1 VGCTQISI
9 QLNSKPSPQSR
20 SQRGIQQGGKKFSLS
35 CNELTSVIPGKHP
48 NTCPL
53 NNTVNKNS
61 PVDFNGARRGGSQ
74 ETDWPGGGA
83 RDLSAWET
91 AEENSLT
98 ILWASKTSLSG
109 GGKRHLKH
117 EGIPSQPYQP
127 KHHQS
132 QKQLLP
138 IKFSQQILNQTLTIN
153 LLESQL
159 LNFLSTAL
167 SYCHRGFALPQ
178 NVKSILRFLS
188 TDGTTRLRDYLLV
201 EKIRFCWEEVI
212 SHFPQKN
219 F

>member
-1 VGCTQISI
+1 MGDSRGELPHHSLGIK
-9 QLNSKPSPQSR
+9 NKPLR
-20 SQRGIQQGGKKFSLS
+20 GGKTPSQ
-35 CNELTSVIPGKHP
+35 T
-48 NTCPL
+48 
-53 NNTVNKNS
+53 
-61 PVDFNGARRGGSQ
+61 RR
-74 ETDWPGGGA
+74 
-83 RDLSAWET
+83 
-91 AEENSLT
+91 
-98 ILWASKTSLSG
+98 
-109 GGKRHLKH
+109 
-117 EGIPSQPYQP
+117 QPYQP

-212 SHFPQKN
+212 SHFPQKKILITPGASTFHSFCQKISSSPAPELSPMDCFFRN
-219 F
+219 CSIR